1 MVVSRGRGSQ
11 ISMNRRVAVFVGLV
25 SLTAAAGAAV
35 VAYGL
40 PPAAPQHVGAVLVL
54 CVLGLI
60 ADLLMYRLPHAAS
73 GSIAFLPLLA
83 AALIS
88 PSVLTVGGI
97 GAVTLIAQ
105 LQRRS
110 SFTKTLFNVA
120 QLVLASSAAVLAY
133 YALGGTPLGL
143 NAQGS
148 ITGGAWSLALPGAAM
163 MVVYLGIN
171 SIAVCFVIALSEG
184 VGVVRIWKQNT
195 LSTLVYN
202 ILSSPIVVALAVFYL
217 KIGPWGAIVFALP
230 LLGVRQL
237 YKTTLQ
243 LGQVSEELLQLM
255 VKAIEARDPYTSGHS
270 RRVAHYSRI
279 IARAIGLSTK
289 QIERVGTAALLHD
302 VGKIHEIYAP
312 ILQKPDKLTQE
323 EWEIMQTHP
332 IKSAELVATV
342 SHLRDLVEPVR
353 HHHENWDG
361 SGYPDGLAEESIP
374 LESRIIM
381 FADTID
387 AMTSDRPYRRAL
399 GEQAVRDELV
409 KFRGKQFDPHMCDRL
424 LASPAFSM
432 VFAPSQRELTPRA
445 SRAFQPLRRPT
456 RQAAGA

>member
-1 MVVSRGRGSQ
+1 MSIRVSAFVAL
-11 ISMNRRVAVFVGLV
+11 ISI
-25 SLTAAAGAAV
+25 AAALSAAV
-35 VAYGL
+35 VAYAL
-40 PPAAPQHVGAVLVL
+40 PPAAPQHLGAVLVL

-73 GSIAFLPLLA
+73 GSIAFIPLLA
-83 AALIS
+83 AALVS
-88 PSVLTVGGI
+88 PSALTVGGI

-105 LQRRS
+105 IQRRS
-110 SFTKTLFNVA
+110 SFTKTLFNVS
-120 QLVLASSAAVLAY
+120 QLVLASSVALLAY
-133 YALGGTPLGL
+133 YALGGSPLSV

-148 ITGGAWSLALPGAAM
+148 VTGGTWSIVLPAAAM
-163 MVVYLGIN
+163 MGVYLGIN

-184 VGVVRIWKQNT
+184 AKLAHVLKQNT

-202 ILSSPIVVALAVFYL
+202 ILSSPIVVVLAVFYVRV
-217 KIGPWGAIVFALP
+217 GPWGAIVFALP

-279 IARAIGLSTK
+279 IARAIGLSAR
-289 QIERVGTAALLHD
+289 QVERVGTAALLHD

-323 EWEIMQTHP
+323 EWAIMQTHP

-342 SHLRDLVEPVR
+342 SHLRELVAPVR

-361 SGYPDGLAEESIP
+361 SGYPDGLAEENIP

-399 GEQAVRDELV
+399 GEQAVRDELA
-409 KFRGKQFDPHMCDRL
+409 KCKGRQFDPNMCDRL
-424 LASPAFSM
+424 LASAAFSM

-445 SRAFQPLRRPT
+445 TRMIQPARRPT
-456 RQAAGA
+456 RHAAGA

>member
-1 MVVSRGRGSQ
+1 
-11 ISMNRRVAVFVGLV
+11 MNRRVGAFVGLI
-25 SLTAAAGAAV
+25 SMAAAANVAV
-35 VAYGL
+35 VAYAL

-73 GSIAFLPLLA
+73 GSIAFIPLLA

-120 QLVLASSAAVLAY
+120 QLVFASSAALLAY
-133 YALGGTPLGL
+133 YAVGGTPLTL
-143 NAQGS
+143 NEQGS
-148 ITGGAWSLALPGAAM
+148 ITAGAFSLALPAAAM
-163 MVVYLGIN
+163 MIVYLGIN
-171 SIAVCFVIALSEG
+171 SIVVCFVIALSEG
-184 VGVVRIWKQNT
+184 VGVMHIWKQNT

-202 ILSSPIVVALAVFYL
+202 TLSSPIVIVLAVFYL
-217 KIGPWGAIVFALP
+217 RIGPWGAIVFALP

-279 IARAIGLSTK
+279 IARAIGLSAK
-289 QIERVGTAALLHD
+289 QVERVGTAALLHD

-323 EWEIMQTHP
+323 EWAIMQTHP

-342 SHLRDLVEPVR
+342 SHLRELVAPVR

-361 SGYPDGLAEESIP
+361 SGYPDGLAGDAIP

-387 AMTSDRPYRRAL
+387 AMTSDRPYRRAM
-399 GEQAVRDELV
+399 GEQAVRDELA
-409 KFRGKQFDPHMCDRL
+409 KCRGMQFDPHICDRL
-424 LASPAFSM
+424 LLSPAFSM

-445 SRAFQPLRRPT
+445 SRTIQPLRRPT
-456 RQAAGA
+456 RHAAGA

>member
-1 MVVSRGRGSQ
+1 MRMRVSAFVALVTIAAV
-11 ISMNRRVAVFVGLV
+11 ISAIVVGLV
-25 SLTAAAGAAV
+25 LPGAS
-35 VAYGL
+35 
-40 PPAAPQHVGAVLVL
+40 PEHTGAVLLL

-73 GSIAFLPLLA
+73 GSIAFIPLLA

-88 PSVLTVGGI
+88 PTLLAVLGI
-97 GAVTLIAQ
+97 GGVTLIAQ
-105 LQRRS
+105 IQRRS
-110 SFTKTLFNVA
+110 SFTKTVFNVA
-120 QLVLASSAAVLAY
+120 QLVLASAVALLVYAAV
-133 YALGGTPLGL
+133 GGLPLSL
-143 NAQGS
+143 DTQGAV
-148 ITGGAWSLALPGAAM
+148 TGGVWSLALPAAALM
-163 MVVYLGIN
+163 GVYLGVN
-171 SIAVCFVIALSEG
+171 SLTVCFVIALSEG
-184 VGVVRIWKQNT
+184 VSVLHVWKQNT

-202 ILSSPIVVALAVFYL
+202 VLSSPIVVVLAVFYL
-217 KIGPWGAIVFALP
+217 RVGPWGAVVFALP

-279 IARAIGLSTK
+279 IARAIGLSAK
-289 QIERVGTAALLHD
+289 QVERVGTAALLHD

-323 EWEIMQTHP
+323 EWAIMQTHP

-342 SHLRDLVEPVR
+342 SHLKDLVPPVR

-361 SGYPDGLAEESIP
+361 SGYPDGLAGDQIP
-374 LESRIIM
+374 LEARIIM

-399 GEQAVRDELV
+399 GEQAVRDELE
-409 KFRGKQFDPHMCDRL
+409 KCKGRQFDPHICERL
-424 LASPAFSM
+424 LESPAFSM
-432 VFAPSQRELTPRA
+432 VFAPTQRELTPRA
-445 SRAFQPLRRPT
+445 GRTIQPLRRPT

>member
-1 MVVSRGRGSQ
+1 MVKRVSAF
-11 ISMNRRVAVFVGLV
+11 VALIGV
-25 SLTAAAGAAV
+25 AAASAAAV
-35 VAYGL
+35 VAYWL
-40 PPAAPQHVGAVLVL
+40 PPATPSHLAAVLVL
-54 CVLGLI
+54 CALGLV
-60 ADLLMYRLPHAAS
+60 ADLLMYRLPHGAA
-73 GSIAFLPLLA
+73 GSIAFIPLLA

-88 PSVLTVGGI
+88 PNVLTVAGI
-97 GAVTLIAQ
+97 GGVSLIAQ
-105 LQRRS
+105 IQRRG

-120 QLVLASSAAVLAY
+120 QLVLASSVAILAY
-133 YALGGTPLGL
+133 SALGGVPLSL
-143 NAQGS
+143 TAQGGV
-148 ITGGAWSLALPGAAM
+148 TGGGWSLALPAAAM
-163 MVVYLGIN
+163 TVVYLGIN

-184 VGVVRIWKQNT
+184 VGVLQIWKQNT
-195 LSTLVYN
+195 LGTMLYN
-202 ILSSPIVVALAVFYL
+202 VLSSPVVVVLAVFYL
-217 KIGPWGAIVFALP
+217 RIGPWGAVAFALP

-279 IARAIGLSTK
+279 IARAIGLSAK
-289 QIERVGTAALLHD
+289 QVERVGTAALLHD

-323 EWEIMQTHP
+323 EWAIMQTHP

-342 SHLRDLVEPVR
+342 SHLKDLVAPVR

-361 SGYPDGLAEESIP
+361 SGYPDGLAGLAIP

-399 GEQAVRDELV
+399 GEQAVRDELA
-409 KFRGKQFDPHMCDRL
+409 KYRGRQFDPDMCDRL
-424 LASPAFSM
+424 LDSAAFSM

-445 SRAFQPLRRPT
+445 SRLVQPLRRSA
-456 RQAAGA
+456 RHAAGA

>member
-1 MVVSRGRGSQ
+1 MNIRVS
-11 ISMNRRVAVFVGLV
+11 VFVALITV
-25 SLTAAAGAAV
+25 AAASGVAV
-35 VAYGL
+35 VAYVL
-40 PPAAPQHVGAVLVL
+40 PPAAPQHLSAVLVL
-54 CVLGLI
+54 CVLGLV
-60 ADLLMYRLPHAAS
+60 ADLLMYRLPHTAS
-73 GSIAFLPLLA
+73 GSIAFIPLLA

-88 PSVLTVGGI
+88 PNVLTVIGI
-97 GAVTLIAQ
+97 GVVTLIAQ
-105 LQRRS
+105 VHRRS
-110 SFTKTLFNVA
+110 AFMRALFNVA
-120 QLVLASSAAVLAY
+120 QLVLASSVALLAY
-133 YALGGTPLGL
+133 HAFRGTALSL

-148 ITGGAWSLALPGAAM
+148 VVGGAWSIALPAAAL

-171 SIAVCFVIALSEG
+171 SIAVCLVIALSEG
-184 VGVVRIWKQNT
+184 VGLLNVWKQNT

-202 ILSSPIVVALAVFYL
+202 VLSSPIVVVLAVFYVRV
-217 KIGPWGAIVFALP
+217 GPWGAIVFALP

-279 IARAIGLSTK
+279 IARAIGLSAK
-289 QIERVGTAALLHD
+289 QVERVGTAALLHD

-323 EWEIMQTHP
+323 EWAIMQTHP
-332 IKSAELVATV
+332 IKSAELVGTV
-342 SHLRDLVEPVR
+342 SHLRELVPPIR

-361 SGYPDGLAEESIP
+361 SGYPDGLAGEAIP
-374 LESRIIM
+374 LESRIII

-387 AMTSDRPYRRAL
+387 AMTSDRPYRRAM
-399 GEQAVRDELV
+399 GEQAVREELA
-409 KFRGKQFDPHMCDRL
+409 KCRGMQFDPDICDRL
-424 LASPAFSM
+424 LVSPAFSM

-445 SRAFQPLRRPT
+445 SRIIQPLKRPA

>member
-1 MVVSRGRGSQ
+1 
-11 ISMNRRVAVFVGLV
+11 MNARVRLFVAIVAITATASAAAAAAVLSPSSHRDFVAVVTLCALALV
-25 SLTAAAGAAV
+25 
-35 VAYGL
+35 
-40 PPAAPQHVGAVLVL
+40 
-54 CVLGLI
+54 

-73 GSIAFLPLLA
+73 GSIGFIPLLA
-83 AALIS
+83 ACLVS
-88 PSVLTVGGI
+88 PNTLTL
-97 GAVTLIAQ
+97 GAAGCVILVSHVI
-105 LQRRS
+105 RR
-110 SFTKTLFNVA
+110 TAPIKTLFNVA
-120 QLVLASSAAVLAY
+120 QIVLACSIALLVY
-133 YALGGTPLGL
+133 WRLGGS
-143 NAQGS
+143 AGS
-148 ITGGAWSLALPGAAM
+148 WTEFARTGSGTTELLVPAIALI
-163 MVVYLGIN
+163 VTYLGIN
-171 SIAVCFVIALSEG
+171 SLLVSAVISLSESA
-184 VGVVRIWKQNT
+184 RFFPIWKQNT
-195 LSTLVYN
+195 LVTLVYN
-202 ILSSPIVVALAVFYL
+202 VLSSPVVLFLAWVFERA
-217 KIGPWGAIVFALP
+217 GPWGAVGFALP

-279 IARAIGLSTK
+279 IARSIGLSAR

-323 EWEIMQTHP
+323 EWAIMQTHP

-342 SHLRDLVEPVR
+342 SHLKELIAPVR

-361 SGYPDGLAEESIP
+361 SGYPDGLAAEEIP

-399 GEQAVRDELV
+399 GEDAVRAELT
-409 KFRGKQFDPHMCDRL
+409 KFKGKQFDPAICDRL
-424 LASPAFSM
+424 LASPSFSLL
-432 VFAPSQRELTPRA
+432 FAPAQRELTPRM
-445 SRAFQPLRRPT
+445 SRAVVLRSRT

>member
-1 MVVSRGRGSQ
+1 MA
-11 ISMNRRVAVFVGLV
+11 RRVSAFIALTVITAV
-25 SLTAAAGAAV
+25 AAALTVGYV
-35 VAYGL
+35 L
-40 PPAAPQHVGAVLVL
+40 PAATQQQQAAVLVL
-54 CVLGLI
+54 CVLGLV
-60 ADLLMYRLPHAAS
+60 AELLMYRMPHAAS
-73 GSIAFLPLLA
+73 GSIAFIPLLS

-88 PSVLTVGGI
+88 PTSLAVAGI
-97 GAVTLIAQ
+97 GLVTLIAQ
-105 LQRRS
+105 IQRRNS
-110 SFTKTLFNVA
+110 VKKALFNVA
-120 QLVLASSAAVLAY
+120 QLVLSSSVAVLVYHGLAGS
-133 YALGGTPLGL
+133 ALTLD
-143 NAQGS
+143 
-148 ITGGAWSLALPGAAM
+148 TGGSLTGGVWSLVLPAAG
-163 MVVYLGIN
+163 MVGVYLSVN
-171 SIAVCFVIALSEG
+171 YVTVCCVIALSEG
-184 VGVVRIWKQNT
+184 VSVMHVLRQNA
-195 LSTLVYN
+195 LSTVVYN
-202 ILSSPIVVALAVFYL
+202 ILSSPIVVVLAFFYL
-217 KIGPWGAIVFALP
+217 RIGPWGAIVFALP

-237 YKTTLQ
+237 YKTTLE

-279 IARAIGLSTK
+279 IARAIGLSAR
-289 QIERVGTAALLHD
+289 QVDRVGTAALLHD

-323 EWEIMQTHP
+323 EWAIMQTHP

-342 SHLRDLVEPVR
+342 SHLRDLVGPIR

-361 SGYPDGLAEESIP
+361 SGYPDGLSGTSIP

-399 GEQAVRDELV
+399 GEQAVRDELM
-409 KFRGKQFDPHMCDRL
+409 KCKGKQFDPGICDRL
-424 LASPAFSM
+424 LESPSFSM

-445 SRAFQPLRRPT
+445 NRAAQPLRRPT

>member
-1 MVVSRGRGSQ
+1 
-11 ISMNRRVAVFVGLV
+11 MNRRVAVFVALV
-25 SLTAAAGAAV
+25 SVAAVLCAAV
-35 VAYGL
+35 VAYAL
-40 PPAAPQHVGAVLVL
+40 PPAAPQHVGAVLLL

-73 GSIAFLPLLA
+73 GSIAFIPLLA

-88 PSVLTVGGI
+88 PSLLSVGGI

-110 SFTKTLFNVA
+110 SLTKAVFNVA
-120 QLVLASSAAVLAY
+120 QLVLASSVAMLAY
-133 YALGGTPLGL
+133 YGLGGTPLTL
-143 NAQGS
+143 TNQGAVVGGHWS
-148 ITGGAWSLALPGAAM
+148 IALPAAALM
-163 MVVYLGIN
+163 GVYLGIN
-171 SIAVCFVIALSEG
+171 SITVCFVIALSEG
-184 VGVVRIWKQNT
+184 VGVLHVWKQNT

-202 ILSSPIVVALAVFYL
+202 ILSSPIVVVLAVFYL
-217 KIGPWGAIVFALP
+217 RVGPWGAVVFALP

-279 IARAIGLSTK
+279 IARAIGLSAK
-289 QIERVGTAALLHD
+289 QVERVGTAALLHD

-323 EWEIMQTHP
+323 EWAIMQTHP

-342 SHLRDLVEPVR
+342 SHLRELVPPVR

-361 SGYPDGLAEESIP
+361 SGYPDGLAGENIP

-399 GEQAVRDELV
+399 GEQAVRDELA
-409 KFRGKQFDPHMCDRL
+409 KCRGRQFDPIMCDRL
-424 LASPAFSM
+424 LDSPAFSM
-432 VFAPSQRELTPRA
+432 VFAPGQRELTPRA
-445 SRAFQPLRRPT
+445 TRIVQPFRKPT
-456 RQAAGA
+456 RQVAGA

>member
-1 MVVSRGRGSQ
+1 MSVRVSAF
-11 ISMNRRVAVFVGLV
+11 VALITIAAALGLV
-25 SLTAAAGAAV
+25 V
-35 VAYGL
+35 VAYAL
-40 PPAAPQHVGAVLVL
+40 PGAAPQHLNAVLVL

-60 ADLLMYRLPHAAS
+60 ADLLMYRMPHAAS
-73 GSIAFLPLLA
+73 GSIAFIPLLA

-88 PSVLTVGGI
+88 PSVLTVIGI

-105 LQRRS
+105 IQRRS

-120 QLVLASSAAVLAY
+120 QLVLSSSVALLAY
-133 YALGGTPLGL
+133 HALGGTPLSL
-143 NAQGS
+143 NAQGAVS
-148 ITGGAWSLALPGAAM
+148 GGAWSIALPAAALM
-163 MVVYLGIN
+163 GVYLGIN
-171 SIAVCFVIALSEG
+171 AITVCFVIALSEG
-184 VGVVRIWKQNT
+184 IGLLHVLKQNS
-195 LSTLVYN
+195 LSMLVYN
-202 ILSSPIVVALAVFYL
+202 ILSSPIVVVLAVFYVRV
-217 KIGPWGAIVFALP
+217 GPWGAIVFALP
-230 LLGVRQL
+230 LLGIRQL

-279 IARAIGLSTK
+279 IARAIGLSAK
-289 QIERVGTAALLHD
+289 QVERVGTAALLHD

-323 EWEIMQTHP
+323 EWAIMQTHP

-342 SHLRDLVEPVR
+342 SHLRELVAPVR

-361 SGYPDGLAEESIP
+361 SGYPDGLSGEAIP

-399 GEQAVRDELV
+399 GEQAVRDELA
-409 KFRGKQFDPHMCDRL
+409 KCRGTQFDPDMCDRL
-424 LASPAFSM
+424 LVSPAFSM
-432 VFAPSQRELTPRA
+432 VFAPGQRDLTPRA
-445 SRAFQPLRRPT
+445 SRIIQPLKRPT